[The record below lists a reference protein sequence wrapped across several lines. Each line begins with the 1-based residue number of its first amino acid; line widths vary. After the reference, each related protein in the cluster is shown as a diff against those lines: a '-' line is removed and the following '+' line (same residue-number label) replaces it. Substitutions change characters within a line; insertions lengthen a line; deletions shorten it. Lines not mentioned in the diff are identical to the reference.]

1 MTQNQPRTMTVA
13 TINIRHDADRWEER
27 RPLLSER
34 LIRLWPDV
42 IALQEVA
49 LGIEQAAILQSDLN
63 SDARTAVYAA
73 SAEPKYGKAPIE
85 GIGCLTR
92 LPVIRSTRIEL
103 PGDGWRIAQALD
115 MQFGDAV
122 VCVVNTHLHNEPA
135 DCEEIRAKQCDMIME
150 YIERE
155 AASAPDKHWIL
166 AGDFN
171 ATPSSET
178 IERVLQTLV
187 SAYPIIHGA
196 EPEYTYPTPLVED
209 YNDPASYHCI
219 DYIFTSPSIHVHDV
233 RLICDEPS
241 PDDPTLYPSDH
252 YGLMA
257 TISITV

>member
-1 MTQNQPRTMTVA
+1 MTVA
-13 TINIRHDADRWEER
+13 TINIRHDADRWGER
-27 RPLLSER
+27 RPLLSEN
-34 LIRLWPDV
+34 LARLWPDV

-63 SDARTAVYAA
+63 SDARSAVYAA
-73 SAEPKYGKAPIE
+73 YVERKTGEAPIE

-92 LPVIRSTRIEL
+92 LPVLRSTRIEL
-103 PGDGWRIAQALD
+103 PGGWRIAQALEL
-115 MQFGDAV
+115 QFGDSV
-122 VCVVNTHLHNEPA
+122 VCLVNTHLHNEPA
-135 DCEEIRAKQCDMIME
+135 DSEEIRAKQCAVIME

-155 AASAPDKHWIL
+155 ATSAPDKHWVL

-178 IERVLQTLV
+178 VQRVLATLT
-187 SAYPIIHGA
+187 SAYPAIHGA

-219 DYIFTSPSIHVHDV
+219 DYLFTSPSIQVRDI

-252 YGLMA
+252 YGLLA
-257 TISITV
+257 TISFGV

>member
-1 MTQNQPRTMTVA
+1 MAQNQPRTMTVA

-63 SDARTAVYAA
+63 SDARTAAYAA
-73 SAEPKYGKAPIE
+73 YVERKTGEAPIE

-92 LPVIRSTRIEL
+92 LPVLRSTRIEL
-103 PGDGWRIAQALD
+103 PGGWRIAQALD
-115 MQFGDAV
+115 LQLGDAV

-135 DCEEIRAKQCDMIME
+135 DSEEIRAKQSAAIMDF
-150 YIERE
+150 IERE
-155 AASAPDKHWIL
+155 AQRAPGTHWVL
-166 AGDFN
+166 LGDFN
-171 ATPSSET
+171 ATPDSET
-178 IERVLQTLV
+178 VHRVLQTLV
-187 SAYPIIHGA
+187 SVYPVIHGA
-196 EPEYTYPTPLVED
+196 EPQYTYPTPLVED

-252 YGLMA
+252 YGLLA
-257 TISITV
+257 TISIAE